1 MFTSAHDSLYT
12 TAVTKKK
19 MLEQEYMIS
28 SWSVADCVS
37 LSASKS
43 KHLPKF
49 DIWWW
54 ARINLPINI
63 TIISNSFCP

>member
-37 LSASKS
+37 LLASKS
-43 KHLPKF
+43 KLIYRSLIF
-49 DIWWW
+49 DDELALIC
-54 ARINLPINI
+54 LL
-63 TIISNSFCP
+63 T